1 MSYRCRTQ
9 ATCYWLKSPLTSPA
23 SKSALFSQVDPCNTL
38 LCSTSSS
45 RMAACRSGCTRKR
58 YPSETSPCSS
68 RLPRVPPASPRW
80 SSSCMLCSTPRFV
93 IQFCLLRLPLR
104 RDCLSRLFSL
114 CLSSASSS
122 SICTPPPG
130 PVASDTTAE
139 QVQHLMLDAQV
150 EAFMPPPGQ
159 DVYAQK
165 VASAGSCRCP
175 SVSLA
180 SSSDSSS
187 SLMSVSLAFSSD
199 SSL

>member
-1 MSYRCRTQ
+1 
-9 ATCYWLKSPLTSPA
+9 
-23 SKSALFSQVDPCNTL
+23 
-38 LCSTSSS
+38 
-45 RMAACRSGCTRKR
+45 
-58 YPSETSPCSS
+58 
-68 RLPRVPPASPRW
+68 
-80 SSSCMLCSTPRFV
+80 MLCSTPRFV

-187 SLMSVSLAFSSD
+187 SLMSVSLASSSDSSSSLMSMSLGSSSDSNSSLMSVSLASSSD